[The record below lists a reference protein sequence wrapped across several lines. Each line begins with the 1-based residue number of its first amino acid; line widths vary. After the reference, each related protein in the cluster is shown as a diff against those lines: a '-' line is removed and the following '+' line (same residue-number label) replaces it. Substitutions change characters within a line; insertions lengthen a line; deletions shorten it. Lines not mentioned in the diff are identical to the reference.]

1 MHNVHSLAPITSHS
15 GKVFLPNLSQD
26 TDGAIRLKS
35 QCSVQTEI
43 NHCISVSPAN
53 HGQFGLFVNA
63 HMHTDTHGSCTP
75 FFFFPCKNN
84 FESIADEK
92 PFVTFSYLLK
102 STRLLLNQQKSLC
115 NFFLLLSSDPRGAA
129 AALLGSVCP
138 QLLQHEQGLSKHVVN
153 AVQAAD
159 TSTTFPSQA
168 QVNSSE

>member
-1 MHNVHSLAPITSHS
+1 MHSLAPVTSHS

-35 QCSVQTEI
+35 QCSDQTEI

-63 HMHTDTHGSCTP
+63 HMHTD
-75 FFFFPCKNN
+75 PCKNN
-84 FESIADEK
+84 FESIAEEK

>member
-1 MHNVHSLAPITSHS
+1 MFRPDRDQPLHFCFSSKSWAVWAFCECTHAH
-15 GKVFLPNLSQD
+15 
-26 TDGAIRLKS
+26 RL
-35 QCSVQTEI
+35 TWI
-43 NHCISVSPAN
+43 LYT
-53 HGQFGLFVNA
+53 F
-63 HMHTDTHGSCTP
+63 

-84 FESIADEK
+84 FESITEEK

>member
-1 MHNVHSLAPITSHS
+1 MERSDWKANVPSRQRSTIAFLFLQQIMGSL
-15 GKVFLPNLSQD
+15 GFLW
-26 TDGAIRLKS
+26 
-35 QCSVQTEI
+35 
-43 NHCISVSPAN
+43 
-53 HGQFGLFVNA
+53 
-63 HMHTDTHGSCTP
+63 MHTCTQTHMDLVHL